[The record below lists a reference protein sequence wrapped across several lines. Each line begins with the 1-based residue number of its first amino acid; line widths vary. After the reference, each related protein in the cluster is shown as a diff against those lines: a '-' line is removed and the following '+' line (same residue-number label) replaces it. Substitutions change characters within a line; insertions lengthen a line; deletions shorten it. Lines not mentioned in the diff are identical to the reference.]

1 MSSAL
6 PRARLADE
14 EPPPHLTDIVVIDAP
29 IHVATIIMMNVVAI
43 HPDEAA
49 VCLGWD
55 DPFQVCALLS

>member
-1 MSSAL
+1 M
-6 PRARLADE
+6 ADK
-14 EPPPHLTDIVVIDAP
+14 EPPPHLTDIVVLNAP
-29 IHVATIIMMNVVAI
+29 VHLATIIMMNVVAI